1 MACGLVESRTDKV
14 ECFKMRLP
22 LLLASGTRYIRRLF
36 GGGPETLETKCSN
49 LLNRCCWYRPSI
61 WKDVATSEGL
71 LVKHFLNDHNVT
83 LCGTVSLCN
92 EIGVFLIGISGASN
106 NLIEGWMIANA
117 VSNAVSETTSSHH
130 LIAWSV
136 IDISSTA
143 TESAEVCAV
152 ATCLIYE
159 LSSRSLAVLD
169 FLNETGVPVL
179 LSGVHEY
186 DVSNGRPE
194 VLSRI
199 DYPNLERIGFYNLTP
214 KFRRN
219 YRKGSSTP
227 IDAILKEMRYHD

>member
-1 MACGLVESRTDKV
+1 MACGLVENRTDKI

-22 LLLASGTRYIRRLF
+22 LLLASGAHYIRRLF
-36 GGGPETLETKCSN
+36 GRGSETLETKCST
-49 LLNRCCWYRPSI
+49 LLSRCCWDRPSI
-61 WKDVATSEGL
+61 WKDAATSGGL
-71 LVKHFLNDHNVT
+71 LVKNFFNDYNET
-83 LCGTVSLCN
+83 LCGPVPLCN
-92 EIGVFLIGISGASN
+92 EIGVFLVGVSGASN

-136 IDISSTA
+136 IDISSTV
-143 TESAEVCAV
+143 TESVEMCAV
-152 ATCLIYE
+152 ATCLIYQ
-159 LSSRSLAVLD
+159 LSSRSLAVLN

-186 DVSNGRPE
+186 DVSKGRPGA
-194 VLSRI
+194 LSHI
-199 DYPNLERIGFYNLTP
+199 DYPNLDRLGFYNLTP

>member
-1 MACGLVESRTDKV
+1 MACSLAKSRTDEI

-22 LLLASGTRYIRRLF
+22 LSLASGTHYIRRLF
-36 GGGPETLETKCSN
+36 GGGPKTLETRRSN
-49 LLNRCCWYRPSI
+49 LLNRCCWGRSSI
-61 WKDVATSEGL
+61 WKDATASEGL
-71 LVKHFLNDHNVT
+71 LVKHFFNDHNET
-83 LCGTVSLCN
+83 LCGPVSLCN
-92 EIGVFLIGISGASN
+92 EIGVFLVGVSGASD
-106 NLIEGWMIANA
+106 NLIKGWMVADA
-117 VSNAVSETTSSHH
+117 VSNMVSETTSSHH

-136 IDISSTA
+136 IDISSTV

-199 DYPNLERIGFYNLTP
+199 DYPNLERLGFYNLTP
-214 KFRRN
+214 KFRCN
-219 YRKGSSTP
+219 YRKGSATP
-227 IDAILKEMRYHD
+227 IDALLREMRYHD

>member
-1 MACGLVESRTDKV
+1 MACGLVENRTDKI

-22 LLLASGTRYIRRLF
+22 LLLASSTHYIRRLF
-36 GGGPETLETKCSN
+36 GRGPKTLETKCSN
-49 LLNRCCWYRPSI
+49 LFSRRCWGSPSI
-61 WKDVATSEGL
+61 WKDFTVSEGL
-71 LVKHFLNDHNVT
+71 LVKNFFNDYNET
-83 LCGTVSLCN
+83 LCGPVPLCN
-92 EIGVFLIGISGASN
+92 EIGVFLVGVSGASN

-117 VSNAVSETTSSHH
+117 VSNAVSETTSSRY

-136 IDISSTA
+136 IDISSTV
-143 TESAEVCAV
+143 TESAEICVV

-186 DVSNGRPE
+186 DVSNGRPG

-199 DYPNLERIGFYNLTP
+199 DYPNLERLGFYNLTP
-214 KFRRN
+214 KFRHN
-219 YRKGSSTP
+219 YRKGSTTP
-227 IDAILKEMRYHD
+227 IDAMLREMRHHD

>member
-1 MACGLVESRTDKV
+1 MTCNLVDSRTDKI

-36 GGGPETLETKCSN
+36 GGCPETLETKCSN

-61 WKDVATSEGL
+61 WKDAATSEGL
-71 LVKHFLNDHNVT
+71 LVKHFFNDRNET
-83 LCGTVSLCN
+83 LYGPVSLCN
-92 EIGVFLIGISGASN
+92 EIGVFLVGVSGASN
-106 NLIEGWMIANA
+106 NLIKGWMVADA
-117 VSNAVSETTSSHH
+117 VSDVVSETTSSHH
-130 LIAWSV
+130 LMAWSV
-136 IDISSTA
+136 IDISSTV

-159 LSSRSLAVLD
+159 LNNRSLAVLD

-179 LSGVHEY
+179 LSSVHKY

-199 DYPNLERIGFYNLTP
+199 DYLNLERLGFYNLTP
-214 KFRRN
+214 NFRRN
-219 YRKGSSTP
+219 YRKGSATP
-227 IDAILKEMRYHD
+227 IDAMLREMRHHD